1 MKSGKQPSTA
11 TTNNPFHTNQ
21 MDLPFSPEETGA
33 LGTLKEGFAHEVDD
47 LVKRE
52 LTAEEML
59 GDEVRLA
66 RKYVK
71 EDAGHFWSD
80 LKQEFFNWELA
91 AGQLLLTA
99 ADPTRVDWHEHHW
112 WGDEESQM
120 RH

>member
-1 MKSGKQPSTA
+1 MKSGDRSTA
-11 TTNNPFHTNQ
+11 STPNNPYHTKLS
-21 MDLPFSPEETGA
+21 DLPFSPEETGA

-47 LVKRE
+47 LVKLE
-52 LTAEEML
+52 LTAEEMV
-59 GDEVRLA
+59 GNEVRLA
-66 RKYVK
+66 REYVK

-91 AGQLLLTA
+91 TGQLLLTA